1 VPVVAAEDASSM
13 FIFCSLVGLLRS
25 FLCGRGHAGEAD
37 GAASKIGGVTCGKAA
52 FSFGVRA
59 PSTASVL
66 ARAGLPFRHQAATP
80 AIEA

>member
-1 VPVVAAEDASSM
+1 MPAVAAEDASSM

-25 FLCGRGHAGEAD
+25 FIMCGQGELEAD
-37 GAASKIGGVTCGKAA
+37 GAASKISGVTCGKAA

-59 PSTASVL
+59 PSLASVL
-66 ARAGLPFRHQAATP
+66 APAFQFCHQVATP